1 MVWRNCIVMLGCKGL
16 TGLSF
21 ISLLLTM
28 SKLELLLGD
37 MKMMAM
43 EIEEYHTFLAQMST
57 FGVSELF
64 FLLLSLAYGFCF
76 SAMHRYPRNIKQWL
90 TRNERTLNLQML
102 NSLCKIHA

>member
-1 MVWRNCIVMLGCKGL
+1 
-16 TGLSF
+16 
-21 ISLLLTM
+21 M

>member
-1 MVWRNCIVMLGCKGL
+1 MILGCKGL
-16 TGLSF
+16 TELSF

-28 SKLELLLGD
+28 SKLELPLGD

-57 FGVSELF
+57 

>member
-1 MVWRNCIVMLGCKGL
+1 MILGYKGL

-28 SKLELLLGD
+28 SKLELPLGD

-102 NSLCKIHA
+102 NSLRKIHA

>member
-28 SKLELLLGD
+28 SKLELPLGD

-64 FLLLSLAYGFCF
+64 LVTIISLWLLFQ
-76 SAMHRYPRNIKQWL
+76 RNAQIPQEYK
-90 TRNERTLNLQML
+90 
-102 NSLCKIHA
+102 AVAD

>member
-1 MVWRNCIVMLGCKGL
+1 MILGYKGL

-28 SKLELLLGD
+28 SKLELPLGD

-57 FGVSELF
+57 FRVSELF
-64 FLLLSLAYGFCF
+64 LVTIISLWLLFQ
-76 SAMHRYPRNIKQWL
+76 RNAQIPQ
-90 TRNERTLNLQML
+90 EYQ
-102 NSLCKIHA
+102 AVAD

>member
-1 MVWRNCIVMLGCKGL
+1 MILGCKGL

-28 SKLELLLGD
+28 SKLELPLGD

-90 TRNERTLNLQML
+90 TRNERTLNLQKL
-102 NSLCKIHA
+102 NSLCDIHA